1 MSIFNILLTALT
13 IVPTNEVD
21 TIQTERLDE
30 VVVVSN
36 SARQRIQGVQTGAE
50 QLKLKELTASPQ
62 LFGERDIMRSL
73 QLLAGVKAES
83 DASSGFQVRG
93 GTSAQNQILPSI
105 TQAIW
110 ADSSLPS
117 MMMPSLQPPYIKD
130 YCLHNT
136 AVPHR
141 QCSTSL
147 ARLAIR
153 ASITEGP
160 LSESLRQRPLSKVL
174 S

>member
-13 IVPTNEVD
+13 LVPTNEGD

-73 QLLAGVKAES
+73 QLLAGVK
-83 DASSGFQVRG
+83 G
-93 GTSAQNQILPSI
+93 GKRRFERIPGKRWYLCTEPD
-105 TQAIW
+105 TTRRY
-110 ADSSLPS
+110 P
-117 MMMPSLQPPYIKD
+117 
-130 YCLHNT
+130 
-136 AVPHR
+136 
-141 QCSTSL
+141 
-147 ARLAIR
+147 RL
-153 ASITEGP
+153 
-160 LSESLRQRPLSKVL
+160 
-174 S
+174 